1 MKKVFLLVA
10 FCHLTILQVVA
21 SSIWANQWNVLEFR
35 AIVFGGKE
43 QAVIYE
49 FTQSADTIINDVIIL
64 R

>member
-21 SSIWANQWNVLEFR
+21 SSIWANQWNVLKFH
-35 AIVFGGKE
+35 AYFGLDKE
-43 QAVIYE
+43 DAVIYE